1 MKSVLKGRLRLK
13 IRSEDTATDM
23 AKDNLLNTVTRIR
36 MVFIPFFV
44 IFILVGNIYTRM
56 TALLI
61 FVADCL
67 IDIYKNRDT
76 GSPRHSIS
84 NRGIMS
90 VLIDKLLISSA
101 FICFAGMR
109 ELSIPVWM
117 VILIVLNEYVTS
129 GLKNIA
135 ASRKD
140 NVSIK
145 MNPKSRFFSKGG
157 IIVILII
164 LIVKIILNDN
174 PQIIIADANK
184 FLLEAIPYW
193 VTLVIAGFSAASGI
207 NCVKRNIKVIQEG
220 GGNE

>member
-1 MKSVLKGRLRLK
+1 
-13 IRSEDTATDM
+13 M
-23 AKDNLLNTVTRIR
+23 AKNNLLNTVTYIR
-36 MVFIPFFV
+36 MIFIPFFV
-44 IFILVGNIYTRM
+44 IFILAGNIYAKV

-67 IDIYKNRDT
+67 IDIYENRDIGNPQYST
-76 GSPRHSIS
+76 SS
-84 NRGIMS
+84 RGIIS

-101 FICFAGMR
+101 FICFAGMK
-109 ELSIPVWM
+109 ELSVPVWM

-145 MNPKSRFFSKGG
+145 TNPKSRFFSKGG
-157 IIVILII
+157 IIVILVI
-164 LIVKIILNDN
+164 LIVKIILKDN

-207 NCVKRNIKVIQEG
+207 NCVKKNIKVLQEG